1 MQGSLLSV
9 PWRAKGAPEPAGS
22 DNSFTDVS
30 PSAYNS
36 KAVLWSVEDG
46 VTTGCSYGTFRP
58 DNACT
63 RGQIATFLNWDMK
76 QQQNRYQKHK
86 RRGVKPLLFF

>member
-1 MQGSLLSV
+1 MSATQDSLLSV

-22 DNSFTDVS
+22 DN
-30 PSAYNS
+30 
-36 KAVLWSVEDG
+36 
-46 VTTGCSYGTFRP
+46 
-58 DNACT
+58 ACT
-63 RGQIATFLNWDMK
+63 RGQIATFLYRNMK